1 MAQGSSLPRR
11 RRSVALRMGTVLAD
25 RYRILSVLGM
35 GGMSTVYLAQDL
47 HFPQVKRLVAVKEMT
62 IPSPRL
68 RDHVLKAF
76 RQEAAI
82 LASLSHP
89 AIPTVYDYFSVSER
103 AYLVLEYIPGETLEQ
118 ILKKVRG
125 FIPVKQVVRWGIE
138 LCDVLDYLHTRKPP
152 VVFRDMKPSN
162 VMLHRE
168 QKRLKLIDF
177 GIARLF
183 SPQRK
188 GTMIGTEGYAAPEQ
202 YKGVLSPLVD
212 IYALGATLHH
222 LLTKRDP
229 RNEPP
234 FSFSERPIRR
244 INPAVPPE
252 LEAVVYKAL
261 AYDPKDRFQSARE
274 MKRALEVVLERLER
288 QGAPAPDAATQ
299 RLRTQ
304 SLDDSPWVTQRLG
317 ETAAMGSE
325 TARIDKTRAIGPT
338 EHLPTGDTTVQLHG
352 TTAVD
357 TRVIPGERERT
368 PAGAATSRSGPRIE
382 PAWIFETEDEIRGNL
397 RYVKGL
403 VLVGSYDHNVYA
415 LDARTGEMR
424 WKFATE
430 GGVVSQPASDG
441 RFVYFG
447 SQDGRVYALR
457 LSDATQMWVA
467 DTQSPVH
474 SSAALHEQLLIIGS
488 DDGHLYAFRAR
499 TGSVLWRF
507 PAGAP
512 VRSSPTVAGGYI
524 YFGTEDGDFFCLTLA
539 GKEKWR
545 VAARRAIAMRP
556 YVADGIV
563 YFTSL
568 DGHLYAVDVET
579 GWVLRK
585 YRFGRGSLS
594 SPVVADGMVYVGA
607 ATGKFYAF
615 QARRLKLVWEFET
628 EHQVAG
634 GGLPAGEAIYFGAT
648 DKYVYSLRRR
658 DGTLRWKFAT
668 GGPITGTPVAD
679 AEGKLL
685 FIGAFDG
692 RVYALPLV

>member
-1 MAQGSSLPRR
+1 MAQGSPLSRR
-11 RRSVALRMGTVLAD
+11 RRITLRPGTVLAK
-25 RYRILSVLGM
+25 RYRIISPLGV

-47 HFPQVKRLVAVKEMT
+47 HFPQVRRLVAVKEMT

-76 RQEAAI
+76 RQEAAL

-89 AIPTVYDYFSVSER
+89 AIPAVYDYFSVSER

-118 ILKKVRG
+118 ILKKTTG
-125 FIPVKQVVRWGIE
+125 FLPVKQVVRWGIE
-138 LCDVLDYLHTRKPP
+138 LCDVLDYLHSRKHP

-234 FSFSERPIRR
+234 FSFSERPIRQ

-252 LEAVVYKAL
+252 LEVVVYKAL
-261 AYDPKDRFQSARE
+261 RYNPKERFQSARE
-274 MKRALEVVLERLER
+274 MKRALEAILERMER
-288 QGAPAPDAATQ
+288 QGAQPVDMNTQ
-299 RLRTQ
+299 QLRTEE
-304 SLDDSPWVTQRLG
+304 LEPSPWTTQNLG
-317 ETAAMGSE
+317 PTTAMGPE
-325 TARIDKTRAIGPT
+325 TARMEKTQNLGST
-338 EHLPTGDTTVQLHG
+338 VNLPTGDTTVHLQG

-357 TRVIPGERERT
+357 TRVMGPSG
-368 PAGAATSRSGPRIE
+368 AGAAAKGK
-382 PAWIFETEDEIRGNL
+382 PAPSIPTVQPVWVFETEDEIRGSL
-397 RYVKGL
+397 RYIKGV
-403 VLVGSYDHNVYA
+403 VLAGSYDHNVYA
-415 LDARTGEMR
+415 LDAKTGKMR

-441 RFVYFG
+441 RYVYFG
-447 SQDGRVYALR
+447 SQDQRIYAVR
-457 LSDATQMWVA
+457 LQDAARMWTVE
-467 DTQSPVH
+467 TGGPVH

-488 DDGHLYAFRAR
+488 DDGFLYTFRAR
-499 TGSVLWRF
+499 TGSLLWRF
-507 PAGAP
+507 NAGAP
-512 VRSSPTVAGGYI
+512 IRSSPRVAGGYI
-524 YFGTEDGDFFCLTLA
+524 FFGTEDGDFYCLTLG

-545 VAARRAIAMRP
+545 VSARRAIAVRP
-556 YVADGIV
+556 YVADGLV

-568 DGHLYAVDVET
+568 DGHLYAVDAET

-594 SPVVADGMVYVGA
+594 SPVVADGMVFAGA
-607 ATGKFYAF
+607 ATGKFYALH
-615 QARRLKLVWEFET
+615 ARRLKLVWEFET
-628 EHQVAG
+628 EHQVSG
-634 GGLPAGEAIYFGAT
+634 GGLPAGEAIYFGST
-648 DKYVYSLRRR
+648 DKHIYSLRRR
-658 DGTLRWKFAT
+658 DGALRWKFAT

-679 AEGKLL
+679 AEGQRL